1 MLLNKLQIMVR
12 PSYNKCSWFNSI
24 FSLEN
29 HANIETDAQ
38 EDPVSNHVIYIDAS
52 VLGQEEFQVY
62 YEASANNVASD
73 LQYVDEIA
81 PPPFS
86 PLSPPM
92 SPILQE
98 IIDMPESYPQQLVE
112 EYRVMELPSLEPEQL
127 EESFLNL
134 NI

>member
-1 MLLNKLQIMVR
+1 V
-12 PSYNKCSWFNSI
+12 
-24 FSLEN
+24 
-29 HANIETDAQ
+29 AN
-38 EDPVSNHVIYIDAS
+38 
-52 VLGQEEFQVY
+52 
-62 YEASANNVASD
+62 D
-73 LQYVDEIA
+73 LQYVDEITPA
-81 PPPFS
+81 PFS

-98 IIDMPESYPQQLVE
+98 IIDIPESYPQQLVE